1 MNAFRTLTLTE
12 FKLFLR
18 EPAAVFFTLAFPLML
33 LFIFGSIFG
42 NDPVPE
48 FGNRG
53 SVDVSV
59 PGYVGMIIGTTA
71 FMAIPVVIAEYR
83 NQGIFRRLRATPV
96 NPLAI
101 IGAQM
106 TIYYFMTLM
115 GFLLLFIGGK
125 LVYDLMTPESPL
137 LLIALATL
145 SFASMAAFGFVV
157 GSYFKTS
164 RTANVV
170 GNIVYFPQ
178 IFLGGATFPREL
190 FGDTVRKW
198 TEWLPLT
205 QVINLLKAAW
215 LGDSI
220 DLASVAYLVI
230 LGIVSAAVS
239 MKVFKW
245 D

>member
-1 MNAFRTLTLTE
+1 MNAFKTLTLTE

-18 EPAAVFFTLAFPLML
+18 EPAAVFFTIAFPLML

-42 NDPVPE
+42 NEPVPE

-106 TIYYFMTLM
+106 LIYYAMTLA

-125 LVYDLMTPESPL
+125 LVYNLVAPEKPV
-137 LLIALATL
+137 LLIALATI
-145 SFASMAAFGFVV
+145 SFMSMAAFGFVV
-157 GSYFKTS
+157 GSYFKTP

-190 FGDTVRKW
+190 FGERVRQW

-205 QVINLLKAAW
+205 QVINLLKQAW
-215 LGDSI
+215 FGDTI
-220 DLASVAYLVI
+220 SVTSVI
-230 LGIVSAAVS
+230 YVIVIGIASAAIS
-239 MKVFKW
+239 TKVFKW
-245 D
+245 E